1 MVLFYNNDE
10 EDASMTD
17 MRRKTTACPYDCPDA
32 CAMKGMF
39 DGTSVTLEPNRDLPY
54 TTFLCGKGLRW
65 ASRATSSERLTTPM
79 LRREGALVPVSWDEA
94 VDVWAEKVRSAV
106 SRHGPLSLMHLSSAG
121 SLYFSKLL
129 LPHLFAAL
137 GGYTTKK
144 GNLCSSAGSFG
155 LAESFGEVPVT
166 RPESLSDHARGVLFW
181 GRNALETHAHVVP
194 LLQRVRG
201 RGGEIASLEIRE
213 TPTTRF
219 ADRWWR
225 VNPGGDWALAAWL
238 CARLLEEGA
247 SDGWRERVEN
257 PEEFERTARS
267 LDGAFLLRTAGVSAE
282 CASELLEWLMRFA
295 PVTHYAAFGAQRY
308 LHGDAQFRWIGA
320 LAVLLG
326 AFSGPGAGLAFS
338 KDEMALFPFALLPKV
353 AYVRRLP
360 VATWPVEL
368 ESLDPPVE
376 ALSISGAN
384 PVRQSPGSDFV
395 REALRK
401 IPFTVCIDFVLSD
414 TAKECDLVLPT
425 TTFLEEEG
433 DWKGSYWHNYVV
445 RSERI
450 LPPRG
455 ESLEETEIF
464 TRLARRLGLP
474 LDLTEMKREVDRA
487 MLASPLLER
496 VGEGVF
502 RWDEP
507 DYWCASQRKAALP
520 VSVPEAAEGRE
531 GALRLVTV
539 HRKEYINGQ
548 SWDAPSVEA
557 IPRLSVHPL
566 DAAFFDLKE
575 GDEAVARGRRRG
587 ALRVVVR
594 EDASLGRGYCVLP
607 QGTEGVNSLTEPLA
621 SPGFGAPFAESWI
634 TLGKG

>member
-39 DGTSVTLEPNRDLPY
+39 DGTTVTLGPNTDLPY

-65 ASRATSSERLTTPM
+65 ASRATSSERLTSPM

-94 VDVWAEKVRSAV
+94 LDVWAEKIRAAV

-129 LPHLFAAL
+129 PPHLFAAL

-155 LAESFGEVPVT
+155 LAESFGEVPVS
-166 RPESLSDHARGVLFW
+166 RPESLAEHARGVLFW
-181 GRNALETHAHVVP
+181 GRNALETHSHVVP
-194 LLQRVRG
+194 PLQQVRG
-201 RGGEIASLEIRE
+201 RGGEIASIEIRE

-238 CARLLEEGA
+238 CARFLEEGA
-247 SDGWRERVEN
+247 SDEWRERVEN
-257 PEEFERTARS
+257 PEEFERAARL

-282 CASELLEWLMRFA
+282 CASELLEWLKRFA

-326 AFSGPGAGLAFS
+326 AFTEPGAGLAFS
-338 KDEMALFPFALLPKV
+338 KNEMALFPPAFLPKV

-360 VATWPVEL
+360 VATWPLEL
-368 ESLDPPVE
+368 DALDPPVE

-474 LDLTEMKREVDRA
+474 LDLTEMKRDVDRA

-496 VGEGVF
+496 AGEGVF

-507 DYWCASQRKAALP
+507 DYWRTSQRKAALP
-520 VSVPEAAEGRE
+520 VSIPEAAAGRE

-539 HRKEYINGQ
+539 HCKEYINGQ
-548 SWDAPSVEA
+548 SWDAPSLEPV
-557 IPRLSVHPL
+557 PPLSVHPL

-575 GDEAVARGRRRG
+575 GDQAVARGRRRG

-594 EDASLGRGYCVLP
+594 EAASLGRGYCVLP
-607 QGTEGVNSLTEPLA
+607 QGTEGVNSLTDPLT

-634 TLGKG
+634 TLDKG